1 MGTGINM
8 ETITP
13 SRQNLCVACEGQNS
27 LENERKMKR
36 CVQDQISGLRSLS
49 LLSDFVFVSCGQYLF
64 FLNAGSFSFLQLKN
78 HSCHYHE
85 CLKYKEFFP

>member
-13 SRQNLCVACEGQNS
+13 SRQNLCVAWEGQNS

-49 LLSDFVFVSCGQYLF
+49 LVSDFFLAVTSVCSLF
-64 FLNAGSFSFLQLKN
+64 F
-78 HSCHYHE
+78 
-85 CLKYKEFFP
+85 